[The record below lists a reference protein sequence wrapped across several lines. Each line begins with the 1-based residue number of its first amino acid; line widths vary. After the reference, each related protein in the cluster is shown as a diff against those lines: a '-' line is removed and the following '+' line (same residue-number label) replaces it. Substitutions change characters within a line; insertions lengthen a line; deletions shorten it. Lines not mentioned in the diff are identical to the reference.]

1 MPLSTLDSY
10 GTFLGGGRSEEVSDI
25 TVDHAGNTYVVGWT
39 WSSDFPSV
47 PGVTSFRG
55 SSDAFVVKLDPSGT
69 IVYAT
74 ILGGS
79 GDHDSASGVAVT
91 ARGFACVTGETS
103 SRDFP
108 VRRAFQPTLMGS
120 MNAFVTVLT
129 ESGTGL
135 VYSTYLGG
143 QGEDAGTGIAVDGLG
158 YAYVTGIAKSTSFP
172 TTAGVLS
179 RGPVSFMDTFVAKFT
194 PEGSLKFST
203 LLGGV
208 NCEGLAIALG
218 GAGIAGG
225 LADVFVTGRSPRTIP
240 GVPVPSPYV
249 GGIQEAFVV
258 RLNRSGSALLYLAYL
273 GGSSFDQGSGIAVDR
288 GDNAYVT
295 GHTESADFFTTD
307 GSIFRAGASSAGWP
321 VHHAFVVK
329 LDAGGT
335 VRYSMLLQGVDDD
348 WGRDIAVNN
357 AGLAYITGGTYS
369 SDFPITPDALSSRF
383 FYESVFLSVV
393 DDAGR
398 LIYSTF
404 FGDGQ
409 GDGIAVDET
418 ANVYLAGITSALG
431 FPIGGPRFAGG
442 PVDVFVTRVRWV

>member
-1 MPLSTLDSY
+1 MSLNTSDSY
-10 GTFLGGGRSEEVSDI
+10 GTFLGGGSTDEMYDI

-39 WSSDFPSV
+39 WSSDFPSA

-55 SSDAFVVKLDPSGT
+55 RSDAFVVKLDPAGM

-79 GDHDSASGVAVT
+79 GDHDAASGVAVN
-91 ARGFACVTGETS
+91 ARGFALVTGETS

-108 VRRAFQPTLMGS
+108 VRRAYQPVLMGS

-135 VYSTYLGG
+135 IYSTYLGG
-143 QGEDAGTGIAVDGLG
+143 QGEDAGCGIAVDGLG

-172 TTAGVLS
+172 TTPGVLS
-179 RGPVSFMDTFVAKFT
+179 RGPVNLMDTFVAKFT
-194 PEGSLKFST
+194 PEGSLKYST
-203 LLGGV
+203 LLGSV
-208 NCEGLAIALG
+208 TCEGLAIALG
-218 GAGIAGG
+218 GAGYDRG
-225 LADVFVTGRSPRTIP
+225 LADVFVAGRGSRTIP
-240 GVPVPSPYV
+240 GVPVASPYV
-249 GGIQEAFVV
+249 AGSQEGFVI
-258 RLNRSGSALLYLAYL
+258 RLNKTGSALLYLAYL
-273 GGSSFDQGSGIAVDR
+273 GGSSWDQCSGIAVDR
-288 GDNAYVT
+288 ADNAYIT
-295 GHTESADFFTTD
+295 GYTESTDFFTTD
-307 GSIFRAGASSAGWP
+307 RSTFRGGASSAGWP

-329 LDAGGT
+329 LDSAGT
-335 VRYSMLLQGVDDD
+335 VDYSVLLQGVDDD

-398 LIYSTF
+398 LIYCTF
-404 FGDGQ
+404 FGEGQ
-409 GDGIAVDET
+409 GEGITVDET
-418 ANVYLAGITSALG
+418 ANVYLSGITSALG
-431 FPIGGPRFAGG
+431 FPIGAPRYAGG
-442 PVDVFVTRVRWV
+442 PLDTFVTRVRWI